1 MLPALTSTRMSLR
14 SVPFLWS
21 RRCKKLTLARSVS
34 NTTTTGRH
42 AMTPL
47 YFPCC
52 MFPCVFFHF
61 FFYSIVHIL
70 QIHLYALAAKNYL
83 VRQSSYH
90 CMLNPM
96 ACFPISF
103 AGLFYFI
110 SSCLLPSFFIL
121 SVHILQLHLSVLG
134 ANQNC

>member
-1 MLPALTSTRMSLR
+1 
-14 SVPFLWS
+14 
-21 RRCKKLTLARSVS
+21 
-34 NTTTTGRH
+34 
-42 AMTPL
+42 MTPL

-52 MFPCVFFHF
+52 IFPCVFFHF
-61 FFYSIVHIL
+61 FFYPIVHIL
-70 QIHLYALAAKNYL
+70 QLHLSALAAKNYL

-90 CMLNPM
+90 RMLNPM

-103 AGLFYFI
+103 AGLFHFI

-121 SVHILQLHLSVLG
+121 SVHILQLRLSGLG